1 MNGLDVVILAVLA
14 VSVYGGWRV
23 GFTARS
29 LSWAG
34 LILGVLVGVAFLDSV
49 IDLFDGSTPEIRLL
63 AGTMFALGLGVGGQA
78 LGALLA
84 RVVPR
89 PRPQGAA
96 RRFDQFAGA
105 LAGAAGLAV
114 LLWLLAPAL
123 LGAPGRT
130 AGAARDSAVLDAL
143 ARYAPD
149 SPDSLTA
156 LSDLSGESVFPQVFG
171 DAGDPP
177 DAGEIPELALPP
189 DVEDAVSASTVKI
202 VGQACRQI
210 QEGTGF
216 AVGDDLVVTNAH
228 VVAGES
234 RTEILTGDGRRLT
247 GDVALFDPDRDLAVV
262 RVRGLEL
269 AALTLADGEV
279 GSVGA
284 VFGHPGGRDLRAA
297 PARIADEIQALG
309 TDIYEADDTERSV
322 YVLAA
327 ALEPGD
333 SGGPL
338 VDGSGAVVGVAF
350 AVDPTDDEVAYALTN
365 AEVDAVRDDIAPD
378 RVDTGECVVP

>member
-1 MNGLDVVILAVLA
+1 MNGLDVVILGVLA

-34 LILGVLVGVAFLDSV
+34 LICGVLLGVTLLDSV
-49 IDLFDGSTPEIRLL
+49 IDVFEGSTPEIRLL
-63 AGTMFALGLGVGGQA
+63 IATMFALGLGVAGQA

-84 RVVPR
+84 RVLPR
-89 PRPQGAA
+89 PRPRGVA

-130 AGAARDSAVLDAL
+130 AAAARDSAVLDAL

-156 LSDLSGESVFPQVFG
+156 LSDLSEESVFPQVFG
-171 DAGDPP
+171 DPDDPP
-177 DAGEIPELALPP
+177 DAGEVPGLILDPAVGE
-189 DVEDAVSASTVKI
+189 AVSASTVKV
-202 VGQACRQI
+202 VGQACRQL

-216 AVGDDLVVTNAH
+216 AVDRDRVVTNAH

-234 RTEILTGDGRRLT
+234 RTEVLTRDGRRLF
-247 GDVALFDPDRDLAVV
+247 GEVVLFDPDRDLAVV
-262 RVRGLEL
+262 QVPGLDV
-269 AALTLADGEV
+269 AALTLGDGVV
-279 GSVGA
+279 GSEGA
-284 VFGHPGGRDLRAA
+284 VFGHPGGRDLRPA
-297 PARIADEIQALG
+297 PARIADEILALG
-309 TDIYEADDTERSV
+309 TDIYDNEDTERSV

-338 VDGSGAVVGVAF
+338 VDNTGTVVGVAF
-350 AVDPTDDEVAYALTN
+350 AVDPTNDEVAYALTN
-365 AEVDAVRDDIAPD
+365 VEVRAALGDVTTES
-378 RVDTGECVVP
+378 VDTGECVVS

>member
-1 MNGLDVVILAVLA
+1 MNGLDVVIVAVLA

-34 LILGVLVGVAFLDSV
+34 LILGVLVGVAFLDRA
-49 IDLFDGSTPEIRLL
+49 IDLFSGSTPEIRLL
-63 AGTMFALGLGVGGQA
+63 VGTMFALGLGVLGQA

-89 PRPQGAA
+89 PRPTGTA

-105 LAGAAGLAV
+105 FAGAMGLAV

-143 ARYAPD
+143 ARYAPA
-149 SPDSLTA
+149 SPDTLTA
-156 LSDLSGESVFPQVFG
+156 LSDLTGNPVFPEVFG
-171 DAGDPP
+171 NPGDPP
-177 DAGEIPELALPP
+177 DAGDIPELTLDPGVA
-189 DVEDAVSASTVKI
+189 DTVIRSTVKI

-216 AVGDDLVVTNAH
+216 AVERDLVVTNAH

-234 RTEILTGDGRRLT
+234 RTEVLTRDGRRLF
-247 GDVALFDPDRDLAVV
+247 GDVVVFDPDRDLAVV
-262 RVRGLEL
+262 RVPGLDL
-269 AALTLADGEV
+269 AALTLGDGAE
-279 GSVGA
+279 GGDGA
-284 VFGHPGGRDLRAA
+284 VFGHPGGRDLRPA
-297 PARIADEIQALG
+297 PARIADEIRALG
-309 TDIYEADDTERSV
+309 TDIYEQSDTERSV

-338 VDGSGAVVGVAF
+338 VDTSGTVVGVAF
-350 AVDPTDDEVAYALTN
+350 AVDPSDREVAYALTN
-365 AEVDAVRDDIAPD
+365 AEVDAVLGDVSSEG
-378 RVDTGECVVP
+378 VDTGECVAS

>member
-1 MNGLDVVILAVLA
+1 VNGLDVVILAVLA